1 MDYTAVVDLLVQV
14 VKQALPLGIIFC
26 LTERLVNMFLT
37 FALKEGYKWII
48 TQQIIML

>member
-26 LTERLVNMFLT
+26 LTERLGINLNILECKFYIVCMYFFN
-37 FALKEGYKWII
+37 I
-48 TQQIIML
+48 